1 MKKQI
6 KSIFIK
12 LKKKAIKYQELKPN
26 INLATIFNYK
36 KITFKKFNSTLE
48 FIKIKNLKPIFKDK
62 INLDTINPILL
73 TRKLQDKLENL
84 VASDIN
90 KVVLKQSRFW
100 AQSITWILMGGTVFS
115 VAWISVAKTDE
126 IVIATGKLEPTG
138 GIIDVQMPLEGVARE
153 ILVKEGEVVTKG
165 QILIKLDTEIT
176 EAKNAS
182 LMNNLDFN
190 KDIMEKLSF
199 LVKEGAVS
207 ELQYLQQKAKVED
220 IKSELKANNV
230 TLKYQK
236 IVSPVDGIVFD
247 LQPKSPGY
255 VAKSSQ
261 PVMQIVPSKNLI
273 AKVEIDSR
281 TIGFVKQGKSADISI
296 DSFPATDFGVIE
308 GTVKSIGSD
317 ALAPIPAQG
326 KGYRFP
332 AKITLKNQY
341 LELKSGK
348 KLELQAGMS
357 LTANIKLRKVTY
369 LKLLLNKF
377 SSKADSLKSI

>member
-199 LVKEGAVS
+199 LFKEGAVS